1 VSARVAG
8 LVGAPGRITG
18 VVLKDPGSELAADLV
33 VDCRGRSSPIV
44 DELAALGY
52 PAPAVS
58 RVDNEIGYSSCFFTV
73 PRPPAWQLVYVQVR
87 PGLINRGGAA
97 CQIAPDRLVVTL
109 IGTGK
114 DRPGAGLDEFRAFAA
129 SAHPE
134 LAAQLADATPI
145 GAPRL
150 WRSLSNVRRH
160 FGKLRGWPRGLLVLG
175 DALCAF
181 NPVYGQGMTVAAV
194 EAEALGATLAT
205 LADPTAVAWEAR
217 FQRRL
222 ERVLFIPWLMSTME
236 DMRNRKFARPN
247 LIARALHGYI
257 DLVLRGAVTDRALHV
272 AFLRVMHM
280 MRSPFSL
287 MAPGALAHVVARSTQ
302 RALSPPPPPAALQCT
317 I

>member
-1 VSARVAG
+1 MRARASRAAASVDRAAASCQRACATTDSADA
-8 LVGAPGRITG
+8 
-18 VVLKDPGSELAADLV
+18 
-33 VDCRGRSSPIV
+33 SSS
-44 DELAALGY
+44 
-52 PAPAVS
+52 PAVS
-58 RVDNEIGYSSCFFTV
+58 RVDNEMGYSSCFFTV
-73 PRPPAWQLVYVQVR
+73 PRAPAWQLVYVQVR

-109 IGTGK
+109 IGTGD

-134 LAAQLADATPI
+134 LAAQLVDATPI

-194 EAEALGATLAT
+194 EAEALGATLA
-205 LADPTAVAWEAR
+205 AIGDPTAVAWEAK

-222 ERVLFIPWLMSTME
+222 ERLLFIPWLMSTME

-247 LIARALHGYI
+247 LVARALHGYI

-272 AFLRVMHM
+272 SFLRVMHM

-287 MAPGALAHVVARSTQ
+287 MAPGALAHVMARSAQ
-302 RALSPPPPPAALQCT
+302 RALSPPPPPAALLVPAGPA
-317 I
+317 IAG